1 MKDARSPIG
10 HALRRVLQWLLDR
23 FGEWLQWFHTVPL
36 SERLEDFTAQH
47 RYRHEGIGLT
57 RKRR

>member
-1 MKDARSPIG
+1 MKDARSIVRRVP
-10 HALRRVLQWLLDR
+10 HSMLRRLSERV
-23 FGEWLQWFHTVPL
+23 GEWLQWFHTVPL